1 MGRDASGRYTVVS
14 TVEAVIAA
22 NGLAFTHPDLTEGDI
37 VEAVYLWSYA
47 GVLGENTYGYLKDP
61 LVAYDTTDEKYY
73 KIFPTVSAG
82 TLGWDKTE
90 IVIA

>member
-1 MGRDASGRYTVVS
+1 MRCGDGYCD
-14 TVEAVIAA
+14 ICC
-22 NGLAFTHPDLTEGDI
+22 NDI

-61 LVAYDTTDEKYY
+61 LVAYDTTDKKYY

-82 TLGWDKTE
+82 TLGWGKTE
-90 IVIA
+90 IVVS

>member
-1 MGRDASGRYTVVS
+1 MLDPASGRYTVIS
-14 TVEAVIAA
+14 TVGAVIAA
-22 NGLAFTHPDLTEGDI
+22 NGLTFTHPDLAEGDI
-37 VEAVYLWSYA
+37 VEVVYLWSYA

-61 LVAYDTTDEKYY
+61 LIAYDATDEKYY